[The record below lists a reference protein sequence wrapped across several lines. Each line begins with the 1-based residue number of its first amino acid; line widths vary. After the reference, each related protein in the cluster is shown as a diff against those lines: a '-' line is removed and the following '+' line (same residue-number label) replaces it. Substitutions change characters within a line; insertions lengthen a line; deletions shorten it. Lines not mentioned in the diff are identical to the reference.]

1 MTKISGVIIT
11 FNEERFIAQC
21 LESLQGVVD
30 EIVVVDSFSTDR
42 THEICKK
49 YGVRWVQHPFSGYTE
64 QKNFANQ
71 QAQYDFIL
79 SLDADEALSDQ
90 LKSEIVKIKNQLEY
104 DGYACNRLNKYCGQ
118 WIRYSNWYPD
128 RKIRLFNKHKARW
141 VGENNLHE
149 LIVLDQPKNCGFLS
163 GDILH
168 WAYDS
173 YTEHWAKINQYTDIA
188 ARNYYRRNP
197 SKKIS
202 FFKIIGS
209 PLWKFFQNYFLKKGF
224 LDGFQ
229 GLVICSLAASGT
241 FLKYIKIRELQ
252 HSNTAG

>member
-79 SLDADEALSDQ
+79 SVDADEALSDQ
-90 LKSEIVKIKNQLEY
+90 LKSEIVKI
-104 DGYACNRLNKYCGQ
+104 
-118 WIRYSNWYPD
+118 
-128 RKIRLFNKHKARW
+128 
-141 VGENNLHE
+141 
-149 LIVLDQPKNCGFLS
+149 
-163 GDILH
+163 
-168 WAYDS
+168 
-173 YTEHWAKINQYTDIA
+173 
-188 ARNYYRRNP
+188 
-197 SKKIS
+197 
-202 FFKIIGS
+202 
-209 PLWKFFQNYFLKKGF
+209 
-224 LDGFQ
+224 
-229 GLVICSLAASGT
+229 
-241 FLKYIKIRELQ
+241 
-252 HSNTAG
+252 